1 MTTYKIIRIYQLDA
15 SSVSQ
20 ATKKLLDAVDAKK
33 DEEYHVSDTVKEAD
47 EPTNTEK
54 PSGWVNSARRQV
66 LGK

>member
-1 MTTYKIIRIYQLDA
+1 MTTYKIIRIYQLEA

-47 EPTNTEK
+47 EPTDMEK